1 MIYTSKVIQEI
12 VTSNSAKKAL
22 SYISPIY
29 SEAEYFLRIL
39 NAIGSQLDIVWNF
52 GQEMWNESFPHTARR
67 LIEYWETE
75 YGLAHD
81 SSMSIDERQNVL
93 LQKISAS
100 RSPMTPDRLEKMLGS
115 IPGVVARVD
124 ENTGKNRFS
133 VWLMSGANRIKEVKR
148 IIERA
153 KPAHLSYDL
162 TFENAAN
169 GMSYVKFLASV
180 GETITIRQ
188 VN

>member
-1 MIYTSKVIQEI
+1 
-12 VTSNSAKKAL
+12 
-22 SYISPIY
+22 
-29 SEAEYFLRIL
+29 
-39 NAIGSQLDIVWNF
+39 
-52 GQEMWNESFPHTARR
+52 
-67 LIEYWETE
+67 
-75 YGLAHD
+75 
-81 SSMSIDERQNVL
+81 
-93 LQKISAS
+93 
-100 RSPMTPDRLEKMLGS
+100 MTPNRLEKMLS
-115 IPGVVARVD
+115 SVPGVIARVE

-133 VWLMSGANRIKEVKR
+133 VWLMSDVERMKEVKR

-162 TFENAAN
+162 LFETSVK